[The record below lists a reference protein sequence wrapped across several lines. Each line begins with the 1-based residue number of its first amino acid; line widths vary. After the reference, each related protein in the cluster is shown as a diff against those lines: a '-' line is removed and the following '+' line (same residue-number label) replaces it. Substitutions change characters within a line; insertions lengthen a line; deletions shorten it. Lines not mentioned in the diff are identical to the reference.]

1 MQSQSSQTQAES
13 TPQWWQ
19 SDDAWAMI
27 MAAGLLAITW
37 FALLP
42 VLLPAN
48 GETSFENLLSQ
59 WVAKPGSWT
68 INPLAA
74 FHGLTQ
80 EGGPSKA
87 AAVLA
92 TAVGCITVLVLG
104 LAGTG
109 IPLRK
114 SLPSVTTV
122 TLLAVLAWLASTQ
135 TTIKSLQ
142 LSYVLWAFVGG
153 LFISNVIGIP
163 NWLKPGLRGEL
174 YIKTGLVLMG
184 AGLLFGTLMKLGP
197 PGILVS
203 WITTPIVLISTYQFG
218 QRVLKIKSKT
228 LNLVLSADMSVCG
241 VSAAVATAAACKAKK
256 EELSIAVGISLAF
269 TVVMMFTLP
278 AVCNALGLD
287 QVLAGAWIGGT
298 VDSTGAVVAAG
309 ELVGPI
315 ARDVA
320 ASVKLIQN
328 VMIGFISLGVAA
340 WWARSGEDADGGQ
353 VPATG
358 IGLLQEIWKRLP
370 KFILG
375 FVAASAI
382 FTLLASTGSEARQ
395 EGIAAMLSGPV
406 KMMRSWCFC
415 LAFVSIG
422 LETDIRKLASV
433 MGSIKPII
441 LYLMWSGL
449 ESTTDF
455 YHGLSCIPRCVSRSC
470 STHRC
475 WWITQLIQ
483 YMTEYSGPP

>member
-1 MQSQSSQTQAES
+1 MTSTSTVIQIRES
-13 TPQWWQ
+13 NKQIESVPSWWQ

-27 MAAGLLAITW
+27 MAVGLLVIAW
-37 FALLP
+37 FALQP
-42 VLLPAN
+42 VLIPTT
-48 GETSFENLLSQ
+48 GETSFENMLTP

-68 INPLAA
+68 TNPLAA
-74 FHGLTQ
+74 LEGPTQ
-80 EGGPSKA
+80 EAGPPTGFA
-87 AAVLA
+87 ILA
-92 TAVGCITVLVLG
+92 TVAGCITIFVIG

-109 IPLRK
+109 IPIRK
-114 SLPSVTTV
+114 SLPAVATV

-135 TTIKSLQ
+135 TIIKSLQ

-218 QRVLKIKSKT
+218 QRVLGIKSKT

-278 AVCNALGLD
+278 AVCNALGLN

-309 ELVGPI
+309 ELVGPV

-340 WWARSGEDADGGQ
+340 WWARSGEDVEAGQ

-358 IGLLQEIWKRLP
+358 MGLLQEIWKRLP
-370 KFILG
+370 KFIIG

-382 FTLLASTGSEARQ
+382 FTLLASTGTEARQ
-395 EGIAAMLSGPV
+395 EGIATMLSGPV

-433 MGSIKPII
+433 MGSAKPVV
-441 LYLMWSGL
+441 LYLCGQALNLLLTFIMAYLAFRVVFPDLAARIASG
-449 ESTTDF
+449 
-455 YHGLSCIPRCVSRSC
+455 G
-470 STHRC
+470 
-475 WWITQLIQ
+475 
-483 YMTEYSGPP
+483 

>member
-1 MQSQSSQTQAES
+1 MSVVQQSGKSATAV
-13 TPQWWQ
+13 PAVPGGWRH
-19 SDDAWAMI
+19 SDDVWAMV
-27 MAAGLLAITW
+27 MAAVLLAVTW
-37 FALLP
+37 FCLQPIGVGP
-42 VLLPAN
+42 VGDGAPAD
-48 GETSFENLLSQ
+48 GEYQNLLTP
-59 WVAKPGSWT
+59 WVAKPGGWT
-68 INPLAA
+68 ADPLKA
-74 FHGLTQ
+74 FAGTTQ
-80 EGGPSKA
+80 AGGPTKGLAVA
-87 AAVLA
+87 ATAAGCLMVFVLA
-92 TAVGCITVLVLG
+92 

-109 IPLRK
+109 VPIRK
-114 SLPSVTTV
+114 SLPGVAVV

-135 TTIKSLQ
+135 ATIKSLQ

-153 LFISNVIGIP
+153 LFMSNVIGVP

-174 YIKTGLVLMG
+174 FIKTGLVLMG

-203 WITTPIVLISTYQFG
+203 WITTPIVLIGTYQFG
-218 QRVLKIKSKT
+218 QRVLGIKSKT

-309 ELVGPI
+309 ELVGPV

-340 WWARSGEDADGGQ
+340 WWARSGDGETGS
-353 VPATG
+353 VPTSFG
-358 IGLLQEIWKRLP
+358 GLLAEIWKRLP

-375 FVAASAI
+375 FVGASAV
-382 FTLLASTGSEARQ
+382 FTLLASVGPLAQQ
-395 EGIAAMLSGPV
+395 EGVTAMLKGPV
-406 KMMRSWCFC
+406 KTMQSWCFC

-422 LETDIRKLASV
+422 LETDIRRLAAV
-433 MGSIKPII
+433 MGSAKPVL
-441 LYLMWSGL
+441 LYLCGQAFNLLLTFTMAYL
-449 ESTTDF
+449 AFRVVFPE
-455 YHGLSCIPRCVSRSC
+455 VASR
-470 STHRC
+470 
-475 WWITQLIQ
+475 LA
-483 YMTEYSGPP
+483 GGG

>member
-1 MQSQSSQTQAES
+1 LAVAAT
-13 TPQWWQ
+13 
-19 SDDAWAMI
+19 
-27 MAAGLLAITW
+27 AAGCLVV
-37 FALLP
+37 F
-42 VLLPAN
+42 
-48 GETSFENLLSQ
+48 
-59 WVAKPGSWT
+59 
-68 INPLAA
+68 
-74 FHGLTQ
+74 
-80 EGGPSKA
+80 
-87 AAVLA
+87 VLA
-92 TAVGCITVLVLG
+92 

-109 IPLRK
+109 VPIRK
-114 SLPSVTTV
+114 SLPGVAMV

-135 TTIKSLQ
+135 ATIKSLQ

-153 LFISNVIGIP
+153 LFISNVIGVP
-163 NWLKPGLRGEL
+163 GWLKPGLRGEL
-174 YIKTGLVLMG
+174 FIKTGLVLMG

-203 WITTPIVLISTYQFG
+203 WITTPIVLITTYQFG
-218 QRVLKIKSKT
+218 QRVLGIKSKT

-309 ELVGPI
+309 ELVGPV

-340 WWARSGEDADGGQ
+340 WWARSGDGESGA
-353 VPATG
+353 VPTSFG
-358 IGLLQEIWKRLP
+358 GLLAEIWKRLP

-375 FVAASAI
+375 FVGASAL
-382 FTLLASTGSEARQ
+382 FTLLASIGPPAQQ
-395 EGIAAMLSGPV
+395 EGVTAMLKCPV
-406 KMMRSWCFC
+406 KTMQSWCFC

-422 LETDIRKLASV
+422 LETDIRRLAAV
-433 MGSIKPII
+433 VGSAKPVL
-441 LYLMWSGL
+441 LYLCGQAFNLLLTFTMAYL
-449 ESTTDF
+449 AFRVVFPE
-455 YHGLSCIPRCVSRSC
+455 VASR
-470 STHRC
+470 
-475 WWITQLIQ
+475 LA
-483 YMTEYSGPP
+483 GGG

>member
-1 MQSQSSQTQAES
+1 
-13 TPQWWQ
+13 
-19 SDDAWAMI
+19 
-27 MAAGLLAITW
+27 
-37 FALLP
+37 
-42 VLLPAN
+42 
-48 GETSFENLLSQ
+48 
-59 WVAKPGSWT
+59 
-68 INPLAA
+68 
-74 FHGLTQ
+74 
-80 EGGPSKA
+80 
-87 AAVLA
+87 
-92 TAVGCITVLVLG
+92 
-104 LAGTG
+104 
-109 IPLRK
+109 
-114 SLPSVTTV
+114 
-122 TLLAVLAWLASTQ
+122 
-135 TTIKSLQ
+135 
-142 LSYVLWAFVGG
+142 
-153 LFISNVIGIP
+153 
-163 NWLKPGLRGEL
+163 
-174 YIKTGLVLMG
+174 
-184 AGLLFGTLMKLGP
+184 
-197 PGILVS
+197 
-203 WITTPIVLISTYQFG
+203 
-218 QRVLKIKSKT
+218 
-228 LNLVLSADMSVCG
+228 
-241 VSAAVATAAACKAKK
+241 
-256 EELSIAVGISLAF
+256 
-269 TVVMMFTLP
+269 MFTLP

-433 MGSIKPII
+433 MGSVKPII
-441 LYLMWSGL
+441 LYLCGQALNLLLTFTMAYLAFRVVFPEVAARIAAG
-449 ESTTDF
+449 
-455 YHGLSCIPRCVSRSC
+455 G
-470 STHRC
+470 
-475 WWITQLIQ
+475 
-483 YMTEYSGPP
+483 

>member
-1 MQSQSSQTQAES
+1 MIQSQETKKQIEFAPS
-13 TPQWWQ
+13 WWQ

-27 MAAGLLAITW
+27 MAAGLLVITW
-37 FALLP
+37 FALQP
-42 VLLPAN
+42 VLVPTT
-48 GETSFENLLSQ
+48 GETSFENLLAP

-68 INPLAA
+68 TNPLTALE
-74 FHGLTQ
+74 GSTQ
-80 EGGPSKA
+80 EAGPPTGFA
-87 AAVLA
+87 ILV
-92 TAVGCITVLVLG
+92 TAVGCIAVFVLG
-104 LAGTG
+104 LTGTG

-114 SLPSVTTV
+114 SLPAVTTV

-184 AGLLFGTLMKLGP
+184 SGLLFGTLMKLGP

-218 QRVLKIKSKT
+218 QRVLKIQSKT

-340 WWARSGEDADGGQ
+340 WWARSGEDADGVQ

-358 IGLLQEIWKRLP
+358 LGLLQEIWKRLP

-375 FVAASAI
+375 FVAASAV
-382 FTLLASTGSEARQ
+382 FTLLASTGTEARQ

-441 LYLMWSGL
+441 LYLCGQAFNLLLTFTMAYLAFRVVFPDVAARIAAG
-449 ESTTDF
+449 
-455 YHGLSCIPRCVSRSC
+455 G
-470 STHRC
+470 
-475 WWITQLIQ
+475 
-483 YMTEYSGPP
+483 